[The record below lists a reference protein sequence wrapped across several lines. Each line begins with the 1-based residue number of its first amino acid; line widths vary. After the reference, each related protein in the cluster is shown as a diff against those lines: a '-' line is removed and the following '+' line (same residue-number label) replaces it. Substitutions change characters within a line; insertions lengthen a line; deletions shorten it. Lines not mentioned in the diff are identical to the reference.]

1 MKRALLIIFVLG
13 FGYAGY
19 AYREKAA
26 AFYDLVRGRFPEV
39 EETAVQVG
47 RALVSD
53 IEALKQEV
61 ITPEPLRRLPVN
73 NPRAWLTVSGTI
85 VETNRHRTTF
95 GLVSLTG
102 NAKLAA
108 AAKKK
113 ADDMFAQQYF
123 AHDSPQGVGAGDL
136 ISEAGYEFVTV
147 GENLALGN
155 YKDDVELVQ
164 AWMDSPGHRENILNS
179 RYTEIGVAVV
189 QGMYEG
195 EKTWMAVQEF
205 GRPLST
211 CPTVSA
217 HIKAE
222 IDGEEKGLALASAE
236 LDAMRAELDRMKPH
250 GNISEEEA
258 RVYNAKVNEYNAKV
272 ADYKRQADLFKQLV
286 DDYNMNVR
294 TFNACIAE

>member
-1 MKRALLIIFVLG
+1 MKRALLILFVLG
-13 FGYAGY
+13 LGYAGY
-19 AYREKAA
+19 AYREKVV
-26 AFYDLVRGRFPEV
+26 AFYDLVMGRFPEV
-39 EETAVQVG
+39 EETAMRAG
-47 RALVSD
+47 RELVSD

-73 NPRAWLTVSGTI
+73 NPRALLTVPGTI
-85 VETNRHRTTF
+85 AETNRHRATF
-95 GLVSLTG
+95 GLAGLTG

-113 ADDMFAQQYF
+113 ADDMLTQQYF

-136 ISEAGYEFVTV
+136 IGDAGYEFVTV

-155 YKDDVELVQ
+155 YKDDAELVQ

-211 CPTVSA
+211 CPAVPA
-217 HIKAE
+217 HSKAE
-222 IDGEEKGLALASAE
+222 IDREEKSLVLASAE
-236 LDAMRAELDRMKPH
+236 LDAMRVELDHAKPRERT
-250 GNISEEEA
+250 NEA
-258 RVYNAKVNEYNAKV
+258 EVNAYNKKVNEYNVEV
-272 ADYKRQADLFKQLV
+272 AAYKEKADMLKRMVETYNTLV
-286 DDYNMNVR
+286 R
-294 TFNACIAE
+294 AFNTCIAQ